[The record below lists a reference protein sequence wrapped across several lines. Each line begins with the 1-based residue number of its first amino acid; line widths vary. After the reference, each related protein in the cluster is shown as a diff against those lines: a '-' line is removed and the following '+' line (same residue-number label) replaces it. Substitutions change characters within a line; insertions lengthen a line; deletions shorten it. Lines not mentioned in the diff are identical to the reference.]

1 MHVLSLVPLSLL
13 FPYVVLSTPLVYFDG
28 IPAKL
33 KSTTPSLGKLSCPR
47 SDSYNT
53 WIDATKTQSGNLT
66 IANDS
71 ALATSSDILTF
82 PTAYLVDSTY
92 SKSKR
97 TGPDEQHCTELA
109 QIDLDGRPLSNYN
122 LPRTGLLQ
130 PGDKRIYAF
139 SFKCNPGSVFI
150 EVSARSIGGRDIR
163 IKHANFGDEGSGS
176 VLFQLD
182 KPKEVGI
189 SLDWGISEQR
199 KCEFALFKIDI
210 L

>member
-1 MHVLSLVPLSLL
+1 MHVLSLAPLSLL
-13 FPYVVLSTPLVYFDG
+13 FPYVVLSTPLVFDG

-33 KSTTPSLGKLSCPR
+33 SYTTPSLGKLFCPR
-47 SDSYNT
+47 NDPYNA
-53 WIDATKTQSGNLT
+53 WIDATNTQSSNLT

-82 PTAYLVDSTY
+82 PTAYLVDSTD

-97 TGPDEQHCTELA
+97 TEPDEKHCTVLA
-109 QIDLDGRPLSNYN
+109 QMELNGRPLSNYN
-122 LPRTGLLQ
+122 LPRTGVLQ

-150 EVSARSIGGRDIR
+150 EVSARSIGGPDVR
-163 IKHANFGDEGSGS
+163 IKHADFGDEASGS
-176 VLFQLD
+176 VLFELD
-182 KPKEVGI
+182 KPKQVRI
-189 SLDWGISEQR
+189 RLDWGISEQR
-199 KCEFALFKIDI
+199 TCEFALFRIDI